1 MARMLA
7 YQTVPEAKIIIVTGI
22 IMIDSPF
29 HIPRI
34 KDEVM
39 PEAEPPDLPALVKNC
54 LAQCKDLLNVWDLPR
69 WDDAAS
75 SDRETRC
82 RLKSNDWTIPP
93 QHVLYVP
100 VISDPSIQRVG
111 HYINGARQ
119 SDEVSA
125 DNDTT
130 SIQAQ
135 QNHPSP
141 PTAALLRATEPVPS
155 NDPTK
160 GPVRTDRWR
169 HELLLGWDERYPEF
183 IKAVIDLESHH
194 YNIFEYQK
202 VSTRKQ
208 KGKQAK
214 DRTCGNFLLLDFM
227 DFGRPA
233 SLPIYS
239 SPH

>member
-22 IMIDSPF
+22 VMIDSPF
-29 HIPRI
+29 HIHRI

-93 QHVLYVP
+93 QHVLHVP
-100 VISDPSIQRVG
+100 VIGEPSIQRVG
-111 HYINGARQ
+111 RYINGARQ
-119 SDEVSA
+119 SEKVSV
-125 DNDTT
+125 DKDTT
-130 SIQAQ
+130 SIQAH
-135 QNHPSP
+135 QNHRSP

-160 GPVRTDRWR
+160 GSVRTDRWR
-169 HELLLGWDERYPEF
+169 QELLLGWDERYPEF
-183 IKAVIDLESHH
+183 IKVVIDLESHH
-194 YNIFEYQK
+194 YNIFERRK
-202 VSTRKQ
+202 V
-208 KGKQAK
+208 
-214 DRTCGNFLLLDFM
+214 C
-227 DFGRPA
+227 A
-233 SLPIYS
+233 S
-239 SPH
+239 

>member
-1 MARMLA
+1 
-7 YQTVPEAKIIIVTGI
+7 
-22 IMIDSPF
+22 MIDSPF

-111 HYINGARQ
+111 HYINGARK

-169 HELLLGWDERYPEF
+169 HELLLGWE
-183 IKAVIDLESHH
+183 
-194 YNIFEYQK
+194 